1 MGCEGD
7 AGMNR
12 SAWKQL
18 GLLLAVALAA
28 RLGAGLYWQA
38 RLDRQHAR
46 FEFGD
51 SESYWTLGRAIA
63 ECRLYRCGPEEAQI
77 FRTPGYPLLLAPLF
91 RIARGDPPVFW
102 ARAQSAVF
110 GALAVGGVWWLA
122 RELFDARAGL
132 IAGAVAT
139 FYPGAVAISVLVLS
153 EAPFCPLMVLQL
165 ALWTV
170 AWKADTL
177 RRATVPALLAGVV
190 AGAATLVRPSWLLF
204 TPFAVV
210 AGLVVRGRENPAGT
224 PGLELLTKPLTPGPS
239 PRKRGEGRTFR
250 DRLSAFCILHSAF
263 SIQHSAF
270 RISPSP
276 RPSPRGRH
284 AWIGLAMLAG
294 LIVTMIPWWIRNV
307 RVCGRFVPTTLQVGA
322 SLYDGLNPQAT
333 GASNMDLVPG
343 SVEELRWRAASGELP
358 RDAALEI
365 ELDRQFRSAAWAF
378 ARDNPASV
386 ARLAAVKLLRMW
398 NVWPN
403 EPSFAAWPIR
413 LAVLLSYVPVLVLGI
428 LGAAGTIRRGWPYV
442 LCWLPAVYFTVL
454 HVIFVSSIRYR
465 QPAMLGLM
473 VLAAGAAGSWR
484 RGANEG
490 S

>member
-1 MGCEGD
+1 MGREGD

-38 RLDRQHAR
+38 RLDGQHTR
-46 FEFGD
+46 FAFGD
-51 SESYWTLGRAIA
+51 SESYWTLARAIA
-63 ECRLYRCGPEEAQI
+63 EGRPYRYGPEQAQV

-91 RIARGDPPVFW
+91 RIARGDPPAVW

-110 GALAVGGVWWLA
+110 GALAVAGVWWLA

-132 IAGAVAT
+132 IAGAIAT

-170 AWKADTL
+170 AWKADTS

-190 AGAATLVRPSWLLF
+190 AGAATLTRPSWLWF
-204 TPFAVV
+204 TPFAVLV
-210 AGLVVRGRENPAGT
+210 GLVLRGRGNLAGT
-224 PGLELLTKPLTPGPS
+224 P
-239 PRKRGEGRTFR
+239 
-250 DRLSAFCILHSAF
+250 DSAF

-270 RISPSP
+270 STSPSP
-276 RPSPRGRH
+276 RPSPRGRGRH

-294 LIVTMIPWWIRNV
+294 LIMTMIPWWVRNA

-343 SVEELRWRAASGELP
+343 AVEELRWRAASGELP
-358 RDAALEI
+358 RDASLEI
-365 ELDRQFRSAAWAF
+365 ELDRQFRSAAWGF

-413 LAVLLSYVPVLVLGI
+413 LAVLLSYVPVLVWGI

-484 RGANEG
+484 KGADEG

>member
-1 MGCEGD
+1 
-7 AGMNR
+7 MNR
-12 SAWKQL
+12 SAWRQL

-28 RLGAGLYWQA
+28 RLGASLYWQA

-51 SESYWTLGRAIA
+51 SESYWTLARAIA
-63 ECRLYRCGPEEAQI
+63 ECGPYRYGSEEAQI

-91 RIARGDPPVFW
+91 RIAQGDPPVFW
-102 ARAQSAVF
+102 ARVEGAVF
-110 GALAVGGVWWLA
+110 GTLAVGGVWWLA

-132 IAGAVAT
+132 IAGAVAA

-153 EAPFCPLMVLQL
+153 EVPFCPLMLLQL

-170 AWKADTL
+170 AWKADPP
-177 RRATVPALLAGVV
+177 RRAAVPALLAGVV

-204 TPFAVV
+204 TPFAVAV
-210 AGLVVRGRENPAGT
+210 GLVVRGREHPADSRMGAA
-224 PGLELLTKPLTPGPS
+224 
-239 PRKRGEGRTFR
+239 R
-250 DRLSAFCILHSAF
+250 HSAF

-270 RISPSP
+270 STQPSP
-276 RPSPRGRH
+276 RPSPQGRGRH

-294 LIVTMIPWWIRNV
+294 LILTMIPWWTRNA

-333 GASNMDLVPG
+333 GASNMDPVPEC
-343 SVEELRWRAASGELP
+343 VEELRQRAASGEVP
-358 RDAALEI
+358 RDAALEV
-365 ELDRQFRSAAWAF
+365 ELDRRFRAAAWAF
-378 ARDNPASV
+378 ARENPASV

-413 LAVLLSYVPVLVLGI
+413 LAVVLSYLPVLVLGI

-442 LCWLPAVYFTVL
+442 LCWLPAVYFTLL
-454 HVIFVSSIRYR
+454 HVIFASSIRYR

-473 VLAAGAAGSWR
+473 VLAAGAVGSWR
-484 RGANEG
+484 SSARGGGDCKWTIEN
-490 S
+490 